1 MSLSSHALTSVLDAL
16 IESLQSY
23 RTTGALS
30 EYGQAKLGSVTD
42 LRTIRGGLLKV
53 IQDEDPQRVWAK
65 LQALYRKLLS
75 AEFLASP
82 AGETMVQS
90 LHQHLFPPSDAPVTA
105 KAASAETGSSETASI
120 EATGTGLTGTNLTD
134 TEVTRAEPTS
144 AETISTSGTTSTET
158 TSTSVAN
165 DGTTTDL
172 TTTDSADPAPI
183 ATNPNPI
190 ATTPNP
196 IEPATEPLTQ
206 ASPSIYTAPPVTEAP
221 PTLDSPDPAPI
232 APPSPA
238 IAMVLLDA
246 DHFSLD
252 REREVYLQQKTNCQ
266 ILYRVAFA
274 NWKNRGN
281 DGDLHH
287 RHYLL
292 IHVPAGRDRTD
303 GAMLTF
309 GSSIR
314 THYPRVQQVF
324 IGSND
329 QIFSSLATT
338 LVQQGYE
345 VYRITQQGDRV
356 AVRDVV
362 SGEEWEIPQ
371 PPVPLDV
378 LHDRLV
384 KLCQWL
390 HRKTPWI
397 SLDQLAQGY
406 ERRHGCSFDRD
417 LDDRLSALLPHQSNT
432 EQASLLTFLE
442 KSPQQ
447 FVLHQSPEQPDIT
460 WVSLFSPPL
469 IPQTASGEAPSNE
482 SQTAFEQQLIPLI
495 DTVLQKVPNKYP
507 DGFVSLSEVTH
518 EFRNTYQQGINTVC
532 TELTGKRVG
541 AFLQTATLTL
551 LQAKKQ
557 GNRGWFVAKV

>member
-1 MSLSSHALTSVLDAL
+1 MSLSPQALHSALDTL
-16 IESLQSY
+16 IETLQIY
-23 RTTGALS
+23 RKTGALS
-30 EYGQAKLGSVTD
+30 DYGQAKLGTVAD
-42 LRTIRGGLLKV
+42 LQGIRGSLLKV

-65 LQALYRKLLS
+65 LQALYRKIFA
-75 AEFLASP
+75 AEFIAAP
-82 AGETMVQS
+82 AGQKMAIA
-90 LHQHLFPPSDAPVTA
+90 LHQNLF
-105 KAASAETGSSETASI
+105 
-120 EATGTGLTGTNLTD
+120 GT
-134 TEVTRAEPTS
+134 AEP
-144 AETISTSGTTSTET
+144 
-158 TSTSVAN
+158 
-165 DGTTTDL
+165 
-172 TTTDSADPAPI
+172 
-183 ATNPNPI
+183 
-190 ATTPNP
+190 
-196 IEPATEPLTQ
+196 EPATPEPATPEPDPSTPADAAPPPTTTGVSDPATLATIGRGTPDLAPAEAAPALATPAATLAPTSLSPAAPAAPVAAPPAPTPLAADPIPTPPAPLT
-206 ASPSIYTAPPVTEAP
+206 
-221 PTLDSPDPAPI
+221 PAP
-232 APPSPA
+232 AT

-252 REREVYLQQKTNCQ
+252 RDREVYLQDKTHCQ

-314 THYPRVQQVF
+314 AHYPRVQQVF

-338 LVQQGYE
+338 LVQQGYA

-362 SGEEWEIPQ
+362 SGEIWEIPQ

-378 LHDRLV
+378 LHDRLI

-390 HRKTPWI
+390 HRKAPWI
-397 SLDQLAQGY
+397 SLDQLAQAY
-406 ERRHGCSFDRD
+406 ENRHGSPFDRD
-417 LDDRLSALLPHQSNT
+417 LDDRLSELLPHQSNSD
-432 EQASLLTFLE
+432 QASLLTFLQ
-442 KSPQQ
+442 KSPHQ

-460 WVSLFSPPL
+460 WISLFAPPL
-469 IPQTASGEAPSNE
+469 LPQPAQGAAPAND
-482 SQTAFEQQLIPLI
+482 SQTIFEQQLIPLI
-495 DTVLQKVPNKYP
+495 DLVLQKVPSKYP

-532 TELTGKRVG
+532 TELTGKRIGV
-541 AFLQTATLTL
+541 FLQMAELTL

-557 GNRGWFVAKV
+557 GNKGWFLAKA